1 MDNITKFKVI
11 GWASLLISLLMNP
24 QLTIAIVASIIVFL
38 MIGIGFKNSSDDF
51 DIEEQLSI
59 AKMSEEEIREK
70 LTFSFMVG
78 AMFIMLI
85 VSIYN
90 IVILF

>member
-11 GWASLLISLLMNP
+11 GWASLLISLLINP
-24 QLTIAIVASIIVFL
+24 QLTIAIVVSIIVFL

>member
-1 MDNITKFKVI
+1 MTDITKCRII

-51 DIEEQLSI
+51 DIEEQLKI

>member
-1 MDNITKFKVI
+1 MDNITTFKVI

-24 QLTIAIVASIIVFL
+24 QLTIAIVVSIIVFFTIVL
-38 MIGIGFKNSSDDF
+38 GFNNSTDDF

-59 AKMSEEEIREK
+59 AKMSEEEFREK
-70 LTFSFMVG
+70 LTGTFMVG
-78 AMFIMLI
+78 AMLIMLI

-90 IVILF
+90 LIILF

>member
-1 MDNITKFKVI
+1 
-11 GWASLLISLLMNP
+11 
-24 QLTIAIVASIIVFL
+24 

-51 DIEEQLSI
+51 DIEEQLKI

>member
-1 MDNITKFKVI
+1 MDNITKCKII
-11 GWASLLISLLMNP
+11 GCVSLFGSLLMNP
-24 QLTIAIVASIIVFL
+24 QLTIAIVISVIVFF
-38 MIGIGFKNSSDDF
+38 MIAIGFKNSSDDF
-51 DIEEQLSI
+51 DIEEQLKI

-70 LTFSFMVG
+70 LTFSFMIG

-90 IVILF
+90 VVILF

>member
-24 QLTIAIVASIIVFL
+24 QLTIAIVVSIIVFFTMVL
-38 MIGIGFKNSSDDF
+38 GLNNSTDDF

-59 AKMSEEEIREK
+59 AKMSEEEFREK
-70 LTFSFMVG
+70 LTGTFMVG
-78 AMFIMLI
+78 AMLIMLI

-90 IVILF
+90 LIILF

>member
-1 MDNITKFKVI
+1 MDNITKCKII
-11 GWASLLISLLMNP
+11 GWVSLLVSFLINP
-24 QLTIAIVASIIVFL
+24 QLTIAIAISVIVFL
-38 MIGIGFKNSSDDF
+38 TIGLGFISSADDF
-51 DIEEQLSI
+51 DIEEELKI
-59 AKMSEEEIREK
+59 AKMSEDEIREK

-78 AMFIMLI
+78 AMLIMLI

>member
-1 MDNITKFKVI
+1 MDNITIFKVI
-11 GWASLLISLLMNP
+11 GSASLLISLLMNP
-24 QLTIAIVASIIVFL
+24 QLTIAIVVSIIVFFTIVL
-38 MIGIGFKNSSDDF
+38 GFKNSTDDF

-59 AKMSEEEIREK
+59 AKMSEEEIMEK

>member
-1 MDNITKFKVI
+1 MDNIIKCEII
-11 GWASLLISLLMNP
+11 GCVSLFGSLLMNP
-24 QLTIAIVASIIVFL
+24 QLTIAIVISVIVFL
-38 MIGIGFKNSSDDF
+38 TASLGFNNSADDF

-59 AKMSEEEIREK
+59 AKMSEEEIKEK

-78 AMFIMLI
+78 AMLIMLI

>member
-1 MDNITKFKVI
+1 MDNITIFKVI
-11 GWASLLISLLMNP
+11 GSASLLISLLINP
-24 QLTIAIVASIIVFL
+24 QLTIAIVVSIIVFFTIVL
-38 MIGIGFKNSSDDF
+38 GFNNSTDDF

-59 AKMSEEEIREK
+59 AKMSEEEFREK
-70 LTFSFMVG
+70 LTGTFMVG

-90 IVILF
+90 LIILF

>member
-24 QLTIAIVASIIVFL
+24 QLTIAIVVSIIVFFTIVL
-38 MIGIGFKNSSDDF
+38 GFNNSTDDF

-59 AKMSEEEIREK
+59 AKMSEEEFREK
-70 LTFSFMVG
+70 LTGTFMVG
-78 AMFIMLI
+78 AMLIMLI

-90 IVILF
+90 LIILF

>member
-11 GWASLLISLLMNP
+11 GWTSLLISLLINP

>member
-24 QLTIAIVASIIVFL
+24 QLTIAIVVSIIVFFTMVL
-38 MIGIGFKNSSDDF
+38 GLNNSTDDF

-59 AKMSEEEIREK
+59 AKMTEEEFREK
-70 LTFSFMVG
+70 LTCTFMVG
-78 AMFIMLI
+78 AMLIMLI

-90 IVILF
+90 LIILF

>member
-11 GWASLLISLLMNP
+11 GSASLLISLLMNP
-24 QLTIAIVASIIVFL
+24 QLTIAIVVSIIVFFTIVL
-38 MIGIGFKNSSDDF
+38 GFKNSTDDF

-59 AKMSEEEIREK
+59 AKMSEEEIMEK

-90 IVILF
+90 LIILF

>member
-11 GWASLLISLLMNP
+11 GWASLLISLLINP
-24 QLTIAIVASIIVFL
+24 QLTIAIVVSIIVFF
-38 MIGIGFKNSSDDF
+38 MIAIGFKNSSDDF

>member
-1 MDNITKFKVI
+1 MDNIAKYKII
-11 GWASLLISLLMNP
+11 GCVSLLISLLKNP
-24 QLTIAIVASIIVFL
+24 QLTIAIVISVIVFF
-38 MIGIGFKNSSDDF
+38 MIAIGFKNSADDF
-51 DIEEQLSI
+51 DVEEQLKI
-59 AKMSEEEIREK
+59 AKMSEEDIREK

>member
-1 MDNITKFKVI
+1 MDNIIKCKII
-11 GWASLLISLLMNP
+11 GCVSLFGSLLMNP
-24 QLTIAIVASIIVFL
+24 QLTIAIVISVIVFL
-38 MIGIGFKNSSDDF
+38 TVSLGFNNSADDF

-59 AKMSEEEIREK
+59 AKMSEEEINEK

-78 AMFIMLI
+78 AMLIMLI

>member
-1 MDNITKFKVI
+1 MDNITIFKVI
-11 GWASLLISLLMNP
+11 GSASLLISLLMNP
-24 QLTIAIVASIIVFL
+24 QLTIAIVVSIIVFL
-38 MIGIGFKNSSDDF
+38 MIGVGFNNSTDDF

-59 AKMSEEEIREK
+59 AKMSEEEIMEK

-78 AMFIMLI
+78 AMLIMLI

-90 IVILF
+90 LIILF

>member
-1 MDNITKFKVI
+1 MDNIAKYKII
-11 GWASLLISLLMNP
+11 GCVSLFGSLLMNP
-24 QLTIAIVASIIVFL
+24 QLTTAIVISVIVFL
-38 MIGIGFKNSSDDF
+38 TASLGFNNSSDDF

-59 AKMSEEEIREK
+59 VKMSEEEIMEK

>member
-1 MDNITKFKVI
+1 MDNITIFKVI
-11 GWASLLISLLMNP
+11 GSASLLISLLMNP
-24 QLTIAIVASIIVFL
+24 QLTIAIVVSIIVFFTIVL
-38 MIGIGFKNSSDDF
+38 GFKNSTDDF

-59 AKMSEEEIREK
+59 AKMSEEEIMEK

-78 AMFIMLI
+78 AMLIMLI

-90 IVILF
+90 LIILF

>member
-1 MDNITKFKVI
+1 MDNIIKCKII
-11 GWASLLISLLMNP
+11 GWTSLLVSLLINP
-24 QLTIAIVASIIVFL
+24 QLTIAIAISVIVFL
-38 MIGIGFKNSSDDF
+38 TIGLVFISSADDF
-51 DIEEQLSI
+51 DIEEQLKI
-59 AKMSEEEIREK
+59 AKMSEKEIREK

-85 VSIYN
+85 VLIYN

>member
-1 MDNITKFKVI
+1 MDNITKCKII
-11 GWASLLISLLMNP
+11 GCVSLLISLLKNP
-24 QLTIAIVASIIVFL
+24 QLTIAIVISVIVFF
-38 MIGIGFKNSSDDF
+38 MIAIGFKNSADDF

-59 AKMSEEEIREK
+59 AKMSEEEIMEK
-70 LTFSFMVG
+70 LTFSFMIG

-90 IVILF
+90 VVILF

>member
-24 QLTIAIVASIIVFL
+24 QLTIAIVVSIIVFFTIVL
-38 MIGIGFKNSSDDF
+38 GFKNSTDDF

-59 AKMSEEEIREK
+59 AKMSEEEIMEK

-90 IVILF
+90 LIILF